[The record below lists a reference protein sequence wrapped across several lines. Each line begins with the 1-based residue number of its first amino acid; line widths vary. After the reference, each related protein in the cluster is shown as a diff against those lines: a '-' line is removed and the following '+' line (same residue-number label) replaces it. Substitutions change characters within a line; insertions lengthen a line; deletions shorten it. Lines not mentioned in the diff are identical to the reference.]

1 MFFDNELFE
10 HLAEQTNLYSVQQTG
25 TSVNT
30 NQLEIEQYLGL
41 LIMMSVIKLPQV
53 RMYWAKETRI
63 PAIAD
68 AMPVARFE
76 KLRRF
81 FHCNDNSK
89 IIPAGQPR
97 HDKLFK
103 VRPVIESVVAKCR
116 KVPQE
121 EKHSIDEQIIPTKS
135 RTSLKQY
142 CPKKPNKW
150 GIKVWARCGVS
161 GLVYDFEVYTGK
173 SDLDED
179 FPSLLMGGNVVHRLC
194 ETLPSNVNHKLFF
207 DNYISSLKLL
217 QYLTKQKI

>member
-1 MFFDNELFE
+1 
-10 HLAEQTNLYSVQQTG
+10 
-25 TSVNT
+25 
-30 NQLEIEQYLGL
+30 
-41 LIMMSVIKLPQV
+41 
-53 RMYWAKETRI
+53 
-63 PAIAD
+63 
-68 AMPVARFE
+68 
-76 KLRRF
+76 
-81 FHCNDNSK
+81 
-89 IIPAGQPR
+89 
-97 HDKLFK
+97 
-103 VRPVIESVVAKCR
+103 VIESVVAKCR